1 MRSIL
6 TLLILLALA
15 RPAFAVDGVLEI
27 NQTCAVQTG
36 CFSGDTPG
44 FPVTIDAS
52 AGRCYR
58 LTSDLNVGNA
68 NIDGLFLTNSRITI
82 DFNGFSLVVFP
93 LGTGTGGGIA
103 GSGTNGSS
111 AGFTT
116 IKNGVIRGARST
128 AMRLAGAKG
137 VRVENMTL
145 DFNLG
150 GAMHLGLAAQIVR
163 NRASDNG
170 GGTKSAIV
178 AGDGSVISENVV
190 IGSGMSG
197 ISCGDGCTVSQ
208 NTVSENGGSGIFVG
222 LGATV
227 SGNTAFNND
236 GDGITA
242 DDGSNVGGNTASNN
256 GELGLDLTGLV
267 SYHENVMVNNTT
279 EAVSSGVNRG
289 GNYCSGTGVTSF
301 TCP

>member
-1 MRSIL
+1 
-6 TLLILLALA
+6 
-15 RPAFAVDGVLEI
+15 VVEI

-44 FPVTIDAS
+44 YPVTIDGS
-52 AGRCYR
+52 AGRSYR

-68 NIDGLFLTNSRITI
+68 NIDGLFLTTSRITI
-82 DFNGFSLVVFP
+82 DFNGFSLDIF
-93 LGTGTGGGIA
+93 GIGSGSGGGIA
-103 GSGTNGSS
+103 GSGINGSV

-116 IKNGVIRGARST
+116 IKNGVIRAARST
-128 AMRLAGAKG
+128 GIRLAGAKG
-137 VRVENMTL
+137 IRVENMTL

-163 NRASDNG
+163 NRSSDNG
-170 GGTKSAIV
+170 GGTNSAIV
-178 AGDGSVISENVV
+178 AGDGSLISENVV

-197 ISCGDGCTVSQ
+197 ISCGDGCTVTQ
-208 NTVSENGGSGIFVG
+208 NTVSESGGSGIFVG

-242 DDGSNVGGNTASNN
+242 TDESNVSGNTASNN

-267 SYHENVMVNNTT
+267 SYRENVMVGNTT
-279 EAVSSGVNRG
+279 GGVSSGINRG